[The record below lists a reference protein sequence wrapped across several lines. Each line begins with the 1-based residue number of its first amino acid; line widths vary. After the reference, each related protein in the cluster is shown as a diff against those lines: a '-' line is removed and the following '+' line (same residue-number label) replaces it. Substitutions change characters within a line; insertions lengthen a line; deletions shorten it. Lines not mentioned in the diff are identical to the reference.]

1 MLPADVVLARM
12 GEVKIGAQT
21 GHIGCHGLGSCVA
34 LIAFDSSSRVGAIAH
49 VVLPDSTGR
58 PDVNPPGRYM
68 DLAVATLSTEV
79 SNAGGSIAR
88 LRFAAVGG
96 ANVFK
101 YGVGSSNLNLEI
113 GARNAAALRKSFQER
128 RIRLEGEKLGG
139 TTAMSTYLCL
149 ETGQV
154 FVATNGKEFEVL
166 CHFAGG
172 AFVRAA

>member
-1 MLPADVVLARM
+1 M
-12 GEVKIGAQT
+12 GEVKVGKQT
-21 GHIGCHGLGSCVA
+21 GHIGCHGLGSCVG
-34 LIAFDSSSRVGAIAH
+34 LIAYDCSSLIGAIAH

-58 PDVNPPGRYM
+58 PNAIPPGKYM
-68 DLAVATLSTEV
+68 DQAVATLSDEIFK
-79 SNAGGSIAR
+79 SGGSITR

-101 YGVGSSNLNLEI
+101 YGVGASSLNLEI

-128 RIRLEGEKLGG
+128 RIRLEGELLGG

-149 ETGQV
+149 ETGRV